1 MPRTLTVRQTAQF
14 RQRVVKDAVRR
25 KNISETAR
33 VFRVSRQTVHRWQ
46 NRYDGTLLSLI
57 DRSKRPRSHPKAHT
71 QEEIDTVVRY
81 FTHNKRLGLVCLWVR
96 LKQNAGYTRSLP
108 ALYRLLRK
116 KGLLLPPAK
125 RRKRKNKPYQPILV
139 PGERFQMDVKHV
151 PRECLV
157 GALAGRRLFQYT
169 AIDECT
175 RWRHVAVFT
184 EQSTYNSVLFTKELL
199 KAFPFEVQCIQT
211 DNGSEFTSRLQGAT
225 HTSAFEDFLEVQGIR
240 HKRIAVA
247 TPRHNG
253 KVERSHRS
261 DQERFYNGSRFFSLQ
276 YITKE
281 IKRYLTTSN
290 NLPLAAHQWKSANQT
305 LNNYRALL

>member
-1 MPRTLTVRQTAQF
+1 VPHTLTVRQTAQF
-14 RQRVVKDAVRR
+14 RQRVVKDAVQR

-33 VFRVSRQTVHRWQ
+33 LFRVSRQSIHRWR
-46 NRYDGTLLSLI
+46 NRYDGTLLSLM
-57 DRSKRPRSHPKAHT
+57 DRSKRPLGHPKAHT
-71 QEEIDTVVRY
+71 KEEIDTVARY
-81 FTHNKRLGLVCLWVR
+81 FTHNRRLGLVCLWVR
-96 LKQNAGYTRSLP
+96 LKENAGYTRSLP

-116 KGLLLPPAK
+116 KDLLPAPTR
-125 RRKRKNKPYQPILV
+125 RRKRRSQPYQPILV

-151 PRECLV
+151 PKECLV
-157 GALAGRRLFQYT
+157 GALAGRRLYQYT

-184 EQSTYNSVLFTKELL
+184 GQSTYNSVLFTKELL
-199 KAFPFEVQCIQT
+199 KAFPFDIQCIQT

-225 HTSAFEDFLEVQGIR
+225 HASAFEDFLLEQGIR

-261 DQERFYNGSRFFSLQ
+261 DQERFYNGSRFFSLH
-276 YITKE
+276 YIQQE
-281 IKRYLTTSN
+281 IKRYLRTSN
-290 NLPLAAHQWKSANQT
+290 NLPLSAHHWKSASQT
-305 LNNYRALL
+305 LLSYQHAL